1 MNAVAGAVSLRQS
14 AQQHAVPPPAPLP
27 PLAAAVRGRPV
38 ADRLVGRD
46 GELGAMEA
54 FLRQG
59 LAGGAT
65 RTVYGTA
72 GAGKSELLEAGVE
85 AAAGAGLRVLRCAG
99 ARGAGAAPRSGL
111 LQLMWPLLDG
121 PPSARGAGPLRDL
134 EELLLDCASGA
145 DGTPL
150 PFLVLGALESA
161 AADRPLLLAV
171 DDFDALDA
179 ASAEVLAFVARRT
192 TGRRLAVL
200 IAARPGPG
208 AGHGRRALLSGLP
221 ELPLRPLSPAHSAE
235 LLALRRPGCDP
246 LAERELLATAAGNP
260 LALLE
265 LPARTGESVPDL
277 PPSSDRLAAA
287 LAPGAA
293 LLPAATR
300 DLLLVAA
307 LHPDGELPLLMSA
320 AARIGGT
327 APGFEAVERAE
338 RAGLVVCE
346 GTGLRFTHPA
356 AAGAV
361 VHGVGPA
368 RCRTAHAALAEV
380 MERDPVRRVWHSAQ
394 AAEGTDAGLAARLEA
409 VHGDAL
415 ERGEPVTA
423 VRMLRRAADLY
434 TAPEDQG
441 RCALLAARL
450 AHDLGSRRMAR
461 MLAHRALRHPL
472 GPLGTLCARV
482 LAGQRDGTGDERGS
496 WADPANWPVPEGPGE
511 EEHALELARLT
522 APGIT
527 ADAERSEALLAFLDR
542 MPRRAADPRLV
553 HAMVSVGGTRRA
565 GVVVARLSAASDTH
579 LVPVRDLE
587 RLGEAALLAGA
598 ALRALD
604 LYRQAEHRCRS
615 LGLDDRLPHVW
626 LRQGL
631 AHLLMGDW
639 GQAGRSFARCGETA
653 PHRGRDR
660 LASAASMLTRLVRG
674 LRAGTVP
681 AVDAADLA
689 AARHSVRFVDDVVAV
704 ATAWARVE
712 GGDFAGG
719 HAGLLALLTD
729 PGRAAVARYALV
741 PFAEAADAVG
751 AGRGARALLNRLA
764 AEMEETKE
772 AEETEAD
779 RSAPQAAAVA
789 VDLSSPVAAELAVAR
804 AVLSDAQEADDRYGR
819 AFAVDLSRRPFLAA
833 SLRLAHGRLLRRR
846 REVTDSRVTLRQ
858 AAAAFTVADARARVA
873 RITAE
878 LRAGGARTE
887 TATPG
892 GAGPASV
899 RDLLSAQELRIAR
912 LAAHGLSNRAIG
924 EELGL
929 APRTIGAYLYR
940 IFPRLGV
947 TARTQL
953 VAVLR
958 EARDG

>member
-1 MNAVAGAVSLRQS
+1 MNAAAGAVSLRES
-14 AQQHAVPPPAPLP
+14 APQHPVSRRAPL
-27 PLAAAVRGRPV
+27 AVAAVRGRSA

-46 GELGAMEA
+46 DELRALET

-59 LAGGAT
+59 LVGGAA

-99 ARGAGAAPRSGL
+99 VRGAGPGPRAGL

-121 PPSARGAGPLRDL
+121 PPPACGPGPLRDL
-134 EELLLDCASGA
+134 EALLLDNAPGA
-145 DGTPL
+145 GGTPL

-179 ASAEVLAFVARRT
+179 ASADVLAFVARRT
-192 TGRRLAVL
+192 AGRPLAVL
-200 IAARPGPG
+200 IAARPD
-208 AGHGRRALLSGLP
+208 AGRRALLTGLP
-221 ELPLRPLSPAHSAE
+221 ELPLGPLSLANSAE
-235 LLALRRPGCDP
+235 LLALRRPGCDV

-265 LPARTGESVPDL
+265 LPARTWESVPDL

-293 LLPAATR
+293 LLPAGTR

-307 LHPDGELPLLMSA
+307 LHPHGELPLLMSA
-320 AARIGGT
+320 AARIGSI

-338 RAGLVVCE
+338 REGLVVCE
-346 GTGLRFTHPA
+346 GAGLRFTHPA

-368 RCRTAHAALAEV
+368 RCRAAHAALAEV
-380 MERDPVRRVWHSAQ
+380 MERDRVRRAWHSAQ
-394 AAEGTDAGLAARLEA
+394 AAEGADAGLAAALEA
-409 VHGDAL
+409 VYGDVL
-415 ERGEPVTA
+415 ERGEPVMA

-434 TAPEDQG
+434 AAPEDQG
-441 RCALLAARL
+441 RCALLAALL

-472 GPLGTLCARV
+472 GPLGTLCARA
-482 LAGQRDGTGDERGS
+482 LTGQQDGTRDERRS
-496 WADPANWPVPEGPGE
+496 WADPAEWPVPDSPRE
-511 EEHALELARLT
+511 EEHALELAWLT
-522 APGIT
+522 APGIVG
-527 ADAERSEALLAFLDR
+527 DAERSEALLAFLDR
-542 MPRRAADPRLV
+542 MPRRAEDPRLV
-553 HAMVSVGGTRRA
+553 HAMATVGGTRRA
-565 GVVVARLSAASDTH
+565 GAVIARLSVAPDPH
-579 LVPVRDLE
+579 LAPVRDLE

-604 LYRQAEHRCRS
+604 LFRQAEHRCRS
-615 LGLDDRLPHVW
+615 RGLDERLPQLW

-639 GQAGRSFARCGETA
+639 GQAGRSFARCGGAA
-653 PHRGRDR
+653 PSRGRDP
-660 LASAASMLTRLVRG
+660 LTSAAILLGRLVRG
-674 LRAGTVP
+674 LQAGTVP
-681 AVDAADLA
+681 VADAMELA
-689 AARHSVRFVDDVVAV
+689 AARRSVRFVDDVVAV

-719 HAGLLALLTD
+719 HAGLLTLLTD
-729 PGRAAVARYALV
+729 PDRAAVARYALV

-751 AGRGARALLNRLA
+751 AGREARALLSRLA
-764 AEMEETKE
+764 TE
-772 AEETEAD
+772 AEVD
-779 RSAPQAAAVA
+779 RSSSADA
-789 VDLSSPVAAELAVAR
+789 VDHFSPVAAELAVAR
-804 AVLSDAQEADDRYGR
+804 AVLSGEQDTDDRYGC
-819 AFAVDLSRRPFLAA
+819 ASAMDLSRRPFLAA

-846 REVTDSRVTLRQ
+846 REVTDSRVALRQ

-892 GAGPASV
+892 GAGSASV
-899 RDLLSAQELRIAR
+899 HDLLSAQELRVAR
-912 LAAHGLSNRAIG
+912 LAARGLSNRAIG

-953 VAVLR
+953 GAVLR
-958 EARDG
+958 EARDD

>member
-14 AQQHAVPPPAPLP
+14 AQQHAVPPPAPP
-27 PLAAAVRGRPV
+27 AAPSVRGRPA
-38 ADRLVGRD
+38 ADRLVGRE

-85 AAAGAGLRVLRCAG
+85 AAADAGLRVLRCAG
-99 ARGAGAAPRSGL
+99 ARGAAAAPRSGL

-121 PPSARGAGPLRDL
+121 PPPVRGAGPLRDL
-134 EELLLDCASGA
+134 EELLLDGASGA

-161 AADRPLLLAV
+161 AADRPLLLTV

-192 TGRRLAVL
+192 AGRRLAVL
-200 IAARPGPG
+200 IAARHGSG
-208 AGHGRRALLSGLP
+208 SGRRALLSGLP
-221 ELPLRPLSPAHSAE
+221 ELPLGPLSPAQSAE
-235 LLALRRPGCDP
+235 LVALRRPGCDP

-338 RAGLVVCE
+338 REGLVVCE

-380 MERDPVRRVWHSAQ
+380 MERDPVRRAWHSAQ

-423 VRMLRRAADLY
+423 IRMLRRAADLY

-472 GPLGTLCARV
+472 GPLGSLCARV
-482 LAGQRDGTGDERGS
+482 LAGQQDATGDERRS

-542 MPRRAADPRLV
+542 MPRRAGDPRLV
-553 HAMVSVGGTRRA
+553 HAMATVGGTRRA

-639 GQAGRSFARCGETA
+639 GQAGRSFARCGESA

-660 LASAASMLTRLVRG
+660 LASAASMLGRLVRG

-681 AVDAADLA
+681 VVDAADLA

-712 GGDFAGG
+712 GGDFTGG

-741 PFAEAADAVG
+741 PFAEAAEAVG

-764 AEMEETKE
+764 AETKE
-772 AEETEAD
+772 TEETEAD

-804 AVLSDAQEADDRYGR
+804 AVLSDGQEADDRYGR
-819 AFAVDLSRRPFLAA
+819 AFAMDLSRRPFLAA

-846 REVTDSRVTLRQ
+846 REITDSRVTLRQ

-887 TATPG
+887 TAASG

-958 EARDG
+958 EVRDD

>member
-1 MNAVAGAVSLRQS
+1 MNAVAGAVSLRES
-14 AQQHAVPPPAPLP
+14 AQQHAVSPQAPLP
-27 PLAAAVRGRPV
+27 PLAAVVRGRPA
-38 ADRLVGRD
+38 ADRLVGRE

-54 FLRQG
+54 FLREG

-99 ARGAGAAPRSGL
+99 VRGAGPGPRSGL

-121 PPSARGAGPLRDL
+121 PPPACGAGPLRDL
-134 EELLLDCASGA
+134 EELLLDSAPGA

-161 AADRPLLLAV
+161 AADRPLLLTV

-192 TGRRLAVL
+192 AGRPLAVL
-200 IAARPGPG
+200 IAARPGP
-208 AGHGRRALLSGLP
+208 GRRALLSGLP
-221 ELPLRPLSPAHSAE
+221 ELPLGPLSPAHSAE
-235 LLALRRPGCDP
+235 LLSLRRPGCDP

-265 LPARTGESVPDL
+265 LPARTCESVPDL

-300 DLLLVAA
+300 DLLLVGA

-320 AARIGGT
+320 AARVGGT
-327 APGFEAVERAE
+327 APGFEAAERAE
-338 RAGLVVCE
+338 REGLVVCE
-346 GTGLRFTHPA
+346 GAGLRFTHPA

-368 RCRTAHAALAEV
+368 RCRAAHAALAEV
-380 MERDPVRRVWHSAQ
+380 MERDPVRRAWHSAQ
-394 AAEGTDAGLAARLEA
+394 AAEGTDAELAARLEA

-415 ERGEPVTA
+415 DRGEPVTA

-434 TAPEDQG
+434 TAPEDRG

-482 LAGQRDGTGDERGS
+482 LTGEKDGNGDEWCS
-496 WADPANWPVPEGPGE
+496 WADPTEWPVPEDSRE

-522 APGIT
+522 APGI
-527 ADAERSEALLAFLDR
+527 AGDAERSEALLAFLDR

-553 HAMVSVGGTRRA
+553 HAMATVGGTRRA
-565 GVVVARLSAASDTH
+565 GVVVARSSAASDTH

-615 LGLDDRLPHVW
+615 LGLDDRLPQMW

-639 GQAGRSFARCGETA
+639 GQAGRSFARCGEPA

-660 LASAASMLTRLVRG
+660 LASAASMLGRLVRG

-681 AVDAADLA
+681 AVDAAEPA
-689 AARHSVRFVDDVVAV
+689 ATRHSVRFVDDVVAV

-751 AGRGARALLNRLA
+751 AGREARTLLNRLA
-764 AEMEETKE
+764 L
-772 AEETEAD
+772 ETEAD
-779 RSAPQAAAVA
+779 RSSPVGAAVS
-789 VDLSSPVAAELAVAR
+789 VDPSAPVAAELAVAR
-804 AVLSDAQEADDRYGR
+804 AVLSDGQEADDRYER
-819 AFAVDLSRRPFLAA
+819 AFAMDLSRRPFLAA

-858 AAAAFTVADARARVA
+858 AAAAFTVADAQARVA

-887 TATPG
+887 TAAPR

-912 LAAHGLSNRAIG
+912 LAARGLSNRAIG

-958 EARDG
+958 EVRDD

>member
-1 MNAVAGAVSLRQS
+1 MNAAAGTVSLRES
-14 AQQHAVPPPAPLP
+14 APQLAVPRRA
-27 PLAAAVRGRPV
+27 PLAAAVRGRPA
-38 ADRLVGRD
+38 ADRLIGRD
-46 GELGAMEA
+46 GELRALET

-59 LAGGAT
+59 LVGGAA

-85 AAAGAGLRVLRCAG
+85 AAADAGLRVLRCAG
-99 ARGAGAAPRSGL
+99 VRGAGPGPRAGL

-121 PPSARGAGPLRDL
+121 PAPACGPGPLREL
-134 EELLLDCASGA
+134 EELLLDNAPGN
-145 DGTPL
+145 GTRL

-179 ASAEVLAFVARRT
+179 ASADVLAFVARRT
-192 TGRRLAVL
+192 AGRPLAVL
-200 IAARPGPG
+200 MAARPD
-208 AGHGRRALLSGLP
+208 AGRRALLTGLP
-221 ELPLRPLSPAHSAE
+221 ELPLGPLSLAHSAE
-235 LLALRRPGCDP
+235 LLALRRPGCDA

-265 LPARTGESVPDL
+265 LPVRTWESVPDL

-293 LLPAATR
+293 LLAPGTR

-307 LHPDGELPLLMSA
+307 LHPHGELPLLLSA

-338 RAGLVVCE
+338 REGLVLCE
-346 GTGLRFTHPA
+346 GAGLRFTHPA

-361 VHGVGPA
+361 VHGVSPA
-368 RCRTAHAALAEV
+368 RCRAAHAALAEV
-380 MERDPVRRVWHSAQ
+380 TARDRVRHAWHSAQ

-409 VHGDAL
+409 AYGDAL
-415 ERGEPVTA
+415 ERGEEVTA

-441 RCALLAARL
+441 RCALEAALL

-461 MLAHRALRHPL
+461 MLAYRALRHPL
-472 GPLGTLCARV
+472 GPLATLCARI
-482 LAGQRDGTGDERGS
+482 LTGQQDGTRDERRS
-496 WADPANWPVPEGPGE
+496 WADPAEWPVPESRGE

-522 APGIT
+522 APG
-527 ADAERSEALLAFLDR
+527 AVGDAERSEALLAFLDR

-553 HAMVSVGGTRRA
+553 HAMATVGGTRRA
-565 GVVVARLSAASDTH
+565 GTVVARLSATPDPH

-587 RLGEAALLAGA
+587 QLGEAALLAGA

-604 LYRQAEHRCRS
+604 LYRQAEHRCRFR
-615 LGLDDRLPHVW
+615 GLDDRLPQLW

-639 GQAGRSFARCGETA
+639 GQAGRSFARCGAAA
-653 PHRGRDR
+653 PSRGRDH
-660 LASAASMLTRLVRG
+660 LASAAILFGRLARA

-681 AVDAADLA
+681 AVDATELA
-689 AARHSVRFVDDVVAV
+689 AARRSVRFVDDVVAV
-704 ATAWARVE
+704 ATSWARVE
-712 GGDFAGG
+712 GGDFTGG
-719 HAGLLALLTD
+719 HSGLLALLTD
-729 PGRAAVARYALV
+729 PDRAAVARYALV

-751 AGRGARALLNRLA
+751 AGREARALLGRLA
-764 AEMEETKE
+764 AET
-772 AEETEAD
+772 ETERSSSEAAAD
-779 RSAPQAAAVA
+779 R
-789 VDLSSPVAAELAVAR
+789 SSPVAAELAVAW
-804 AVLSDAQEADDRYGR
+804 AVLAGEQDADERY
-819 AFAVDLSRRPFLAA
+819 AWASAMNLSRRPFLAA
-833 SLRLAHGRLLRRR
+833 SLHLSHGRLLRQR
-846 REVTDSRVTLRQ
+846 REVTDSRVALRQ
-858 AAAAFTVADARARVA
+858 AAAAFTVADAQARVA

-878 LRAGGARTE
+878 LRAGGARSDTV
-887 TATPG
+887 APG
-892 GAGPASV
+892 GAAPAGV
-899 RDLLSAQELRIAR
+899 RDQLSAQELRIAR
-912 LAAHGLSNRAIG
+912 LAARGLSNRAIG

-953 VAVLR
+953 AAVLR
-958 EARDG
+958 EMSDD

>member
-1 MNAVAGAVSLRQS
+1 MNAAAGAVSLSAS
-14 AQQHAVPPPAPLP
+14 AQQDAVPTPVSLSV
-27 PLAAAVRGRPV
+27 AAVRERPT
-38 ADRLVGRD
+38 AARLIGRD
-46 GELGAMEA
+46 SELRAMEM

-59 LAGGAT
+59 LVGGAA

-72 GAGKSELLEAGVE
+72 GSGKSELLEAGVE

-99 ARGAGAAPRSGL
+99 VRGADPGPRSGL

-121 PPSARGAGPLRDL
+121 PLPACDPGPLRDL
-134 EELLLDCASGA
+134 EELLLDSAPGA
-145 DGTPL
+145 VTAPL

-161 AADRPLLLAV
+161 AAEQPLLLAV

-179 ASAEVLAFVARRT
+179 ASATVLAFVARRT
-192 TGRRLAVL
+192 AGRPLAVL
-200 IAARPGPG
+200 IAARPDP
-208 AGHGRRALLSGLP
+208 GRRTLLTGLP
-221 ELPLRPLSPAHSAE
+221 ELPLGPLSLAHSAE

-265 LPARTGESVPDL
+265 LPARTAESVPDL

-293 LLPAATR
+293 LLPAGTR
-300 DLLLVAA
+300 DLLLVTA

-327 APGFEAVERAE
+327 APGYEAVEQAE
-338 RAGLVVCE
+338 REGLLVCE

-356 AAGAV
+356 TAGAA

-368 RCRTAHAALAEV
+368 RCRAAHAALAEV
-380 MERDPVRRVWHSAQ
+380 LERDPVRRAWHSAQ
-394 AAEGTDAGLAARLEA
+394 AAEGTEAGLAARLEA

-415 ERGEPVTA
+415 ERGEPLTA

-434 TAPEDQG
+434 PAPEDQG

-461 MLAHRALRHPL
+461 MLARRALRHPL
-472 GPLGTLCARV
+472 GPLGTLCARL
-482 LAGQRDGTGDERGS
+482 LAGQNAGDGDERRS
-496 WADPANWPVPEGPGE
+496 LTDPADWPAPDGSREM
-511 EEHALELARLT
+511 EHALELARLT
-522 APGIT
+522 APGI
-527 ADAERSEALLAFLDR
+527 AGDVRRSEALLAFLDH
-542 MPRRAADPRLV
+542 MPGQAADPRLV
-553 HAMVSVGGTRRA
+553 HAMAIVGGTRRA
-565 GVVVARLSAASDTH
+565 GTVVARLPATADTH
-579 LVPVRDLE
+579 LLPVHDLE

-615 LGLDDRLPHVW
+615 RGLDDRLPQLW
-626 LRQGL
+626 LRQGV

-639 GQAGRSFARCGETA
+639 GQAGRSFTRGDGPA
-653 PHRGRDR
+653 PHRGQKQ
-660 LASAASMLTRLVRG
+660 LTSAASLLRRLVRA
-674 LRAGTVP
+674 LQTGTVP
-681 AVDAADLA
+681 SVDTAELA
-689 AARHSVRFVDDVVAV
+689 AARLSVRFIDDVVAV

-712 GGDFAGG
+712 GGDFAEG

-729 PGRAAVARYALV
+729 PGRTAVPRYALV

-751 AGRGARALLNRLA
+751 TGPQARALLNRLTA
-764 AEMEETKE
+764 
-772 AEETEAD
+772 ETEAD
-779 RSAPQAAAVA
+779 RT
-789 VDLSSPVAAELAVAR
+789 SPMAAELAVAG
-804 AVLSDAQEADDRYGR
+804 AVLSCEQDADDRYGQ
-819 AFAVDLSRRPFLAA
+819 AFAMDLSRRPFLAA

-858 AAAAFTVADARARVA
+858 ATAAFTVADAQARVA

-887 TATPG
+887 TVTSGEAR
-892 GAGPASV
+892 PASV
-899 RDLLSAQELRIAR
+899 RDLLSAQELRIAQ
-912 LAAHGLSNRAIG
+912 LAARGLSNRAIG

-958 EARDG
+958 ELRDD